1 MVYACGRGPSQ
12 RSLSMR
18 HHLGLASLLLLVPSF
33 VQGAEDAPERLLPA
47 TTQIY
52 LRWDGIDA
60 HKAAYGKTSLGQM
73 MKGDTG
79 SFITGLFDKLQTSA
93 GALLTVESLRRGEDP
108 KTLKKLQADAKAAAT
123 LFPLIGKNGF
133 LLAGELRQLE
143 QPQGQIILI
152 LPG

>member
-1 MVYACGRGPSQ
+1 
-12 RSLSMR
+12 MR
-18 HHLGLASLLLLVPSF
+18 YHLGLAFLLVLVPSF
-33 VQGAEDAPERLLPA
+33 ARAAEDVPERLLPA
-47 TTQIY
+47 STQIY

-60 HKAAYGKTSLGQM
+60 HKDSYAKTSLGQM

-123 LFPLIGKNGF
+123 LFPLVGKN
-133 LLAGELRQLE
+133 
-143 QPQGQIILI
+143 
-152 LPG
+152 